1 MWIKICANTNLEDAR
16 LAAELGADALG
27 FVFAE
32 SARQVVAQQVAKIV
46 SHLPAEVE
54 KIGVFSSHNAEEI
67 IAIVR
72 DAGLTGVQ
80 LHGSLNLELVRQLN
94 AEFNGKVQ
102 IIQTLHWSLDPA
114 ANNAEEIAAQL
125 QQIDA
130 EPAIDCVLL
139 DSKKGS
145 ASGGTGLTFDW
156 AAARSA
162 LKPFNQL
169 KLIAAGGLH
178 PGNVAQ
184 AIEELN
190 PWGVDVASGVEASK
204 GRKNPQKLE
213 QFIKNVRRI

>member
-54 KIGVFSSHNAEEI
+54 KVGVFSSHSAEEI
-67 IAIVR
+67 LRTVR

-102 IIQTLHWSLDPA
+102 IIQTLHWSLDEA
-114 ANNAEEIAAQL
+114 TNNAEEIAAQL
-125 QQIDA
+125 KQIAA
-130 EPAIDCVLL
+130 EPAIDRVLL
-139 DSKKGS
+139 DSKKGN

-156 AAARSA
+156 ASARSA

-190 PWGVDVASGVEASK
+190 PWGVDVASGVESSK
-204 GRKNPQKLE
+204 GRKDPQKLE